1 LFLPIFSAKDQ
12 RLSYSSRIPIFLLSA
27 LFFYGAGAGLHGSD
41 EKSSLALLFGGYFE
55 RPPIHRFLPGS
66 KRTLLFPAR
75 ITSHGEIT
83 PLGSGDRMSPKDWDA
98 FVKRSREDT
107 SVLMATIN
115 PLMVRD
121 NHQVIQAAVIS
132 SDDPILASCI
142 LNPGFLRRFSA
153 IFGPELIVAIPSRT
167 KIYVFPKL
175 ANRLAEMARTIRDD
189 YLISPQ
195 PVSTELFELS
205 KKGMRTIGTVDPD
218 DQ

>member
-1 LFLPIFSAKDQ
+1 
-12 RLSYSSRIPIFLLSA
+12 
-27 LFFYGAGAGLHGSD
+27 
-41 EKSSLALLFGGYFE
+41 
-55 RPPIHRFLPGS
+55 
-66 KRTLLFPAR
+66 
-75 ITSHGEIT
+75 
-83 PLGSGDRMSPKDWDA
+83 
-98 FVKRSREDT
+98 
-107 SVLMATIN
+107 MATLN

-121 NHQVIQAAVIS
+121 AHQVIHAAVMS
-132 SDDPILASCI
+132 SDDPRLASCI

-175 ANRLAEMARTIRDD
+175 ANRLPEMIQAIHDD

-205 KKGMRTIGTVDPD
+205 KKGMRAIGTVDPY

>member
-1 LFLPIFSAKDQ
+1 MFLPIFSAKDQ
-12 RLSYSSRIPIFLLSA
+12 RLSNSSRIPIVLLSA
-27 LFFYGAGAGLHGSD
+27 LFFYGAGARLQGSD
-41 EKSSLALLFGGYFE
+41 EKSTLALLFGGYFE

-75 ITSHGEIT
+75 ITSHREIT
-83 PLGSGDRMSPKDWDA
+83 PLGSGDSMSPKDWDA

>member
-1 LFLPIFSAKDQ
+1 
-12 RLSYSSRIPIFLLSA
+12 
-27 LFFYGAGAGLHGSD
+27 
-41 EKSSLALLFGGYFE
+41 
-55 RPPIHRFLPGS
+55 
-66 KRTLLFPAR
+66 
-75 ITSHGEIT
+75 
-83 PLGSGDRMSPKDWDA
+83 MSPKDWDA

-107 SVLMATIN
+107 SVLMATMN

-153 IFGPELIVAIPSRT
+153 ILGPELIVAIPSRT

>member
-1 LFLPIFSAKDQ
+1 MILLCT
-12 RLSYSSRIPIFLLSA
+12 LLS
-27 LFFYGAGAGLHGSD
+27 LGAWTRLQGSD
-41 EKSSLALLFGGYFE
+41 EKEASALLFGGYFE
-55 RPPIHRFLPGS
+55 RPPVHRFLPGS
-66 KRTLLFPAR
+66 KRTLLFPGH
-75 ITSHGEIT
+75 ISSHGEII
-83 PLGSGDRMSPKDWDA
+83 PLGSDVRMSPKDWDG
-98 FVKRSREDT
+98 FVKGSREDT
-107 SVLMATIN
+107 SLLMATIN

-132 SDDPILASCI
+132 SEDPKLASCI

-175 ANRLAEMARTIRDD
+175 ANRLPEMIRTIRDD

-218 DQ
+218 DH

>member
-1 LFLPIFSAKDQ
+1 
-12 RLSYSSRIPIFLLSA
+12 
-27 LFFYGAGAGLHGSD
+27 
-41 EKSSLALLFGGYFE
+41 LLFGGYFE
-55 RPPIHRFLPGS
+55 RPQIHCFLPGS

-75 ITSHGEIT
+75 VSRHSEVT
-83 PLGSGDRMSPKDWDA
+83 PLGSDARMSPEAWDL
-98 FVKRSREDT
+98 FLKESREDT
-107 SVLMATIN
+107 SLLMATLN

-121 NHQVIQAAVIS
+121 SHQVIQAAVMS
-132 SDDPILASCI
+132 SDDSRLASCI

-175 ANRLAEMARTIRDD
+175 ANRLPEMIQAIHDD

-205 KKGMRTIGTVDPD
+205 KKGVRAIGTVDPD

>member
-1 LFLPIFSAKDQ
+1 MLLCVLVFLGASY
-12 RLSYSSRIPIFLLSA
+12 RLQ
-27 LFFYGAGAGLHGSD
+27 GSD
-41 EKSSLALLFGGYFE
+41 EKETEALLFGGYFE
-55 RPPIHRFLPGS
+55 RPPIHRFLPSS

-75 ITSHGEIT
+75 VSRLREVT
-83 PLGSGDRMSPKDWDA
+83 PLMSDVGRTQKAWDC
-98 FVKRSREDT
+98 FLKESREDT
-107 SVLMATIN
+107 SLLMATLN

-121 NHQVIQAAVIS
+121 SHQVIQAAVMS
-132 SDDPILASCI
+132 SDDPRLASCI

-175 ANRLAEMARTIRDD
+175 ANRLPEMIQAIHDD

-205 KKGMRTIGTVDPD
+205 KKGMRAIGTVDTD

>member
-1 LFLPIFSAKDQ
+1 M
-12 RLSYSSRIPIFLLSA
+12 
-27 LFFYGAGAGLHGSD
+27 
-41 EKSSLALLFGGYFE
+41 LFGGYFE

-75 ITSHGEIT
+75 ISKHGEVT
-83 PLGSGDRMSPKDWDA
+83 PLKSDARMSPKDWEG
-98 FVKRSREDT
+98 FLKESRENT
-107 SVLMATIN
+107 SLLMATMS
-115 PLMVRD
+115 PLIVRD
-121 NHQVIQAAVIS
+121 SHQVIQAAVMS
-132 SDDPILASCI
+132 SDDPRLASCI

-153 IFGPELIVAIPSRT
+153 IFGPELIVAMPSRS

-175 ANRLAEMARTIRDD
+175 ANRLPELIQTIHDD

-205 KKGMRTIGTVDPD
+205 KEGMRAIGTVDPN

>member
-1 LFLPIFSAKDQ
+1 
-12 RLSYSSRIPIFLLSA
+12 
-27 LFFYGAGAGLHGSD
+27 
-41 EKSSLALLFGGYFE
+41 LLFGGYFE
-55 RPPIHRFLPGS
+55 RPPIHRFVTGS

-75 ITSHGEIT
+75 VSRQSEVK
-83 PLGSGDRMSPKDWDA
+83 PLGADAGMTAKGWDT
-98 FVKRSREDT
+98 FLKESREDT
-107 SVLMATIN
+107 SLLIATIN

-121 NHQVIQAAVIS
+121 AHQVIQAAVMS
-132 SDDPILASCI
+132 SNDPRLASCI

-175 ANRLAEMARTIRDD
+175 ANRLPEMIRTIRDD

-205 KKGMRTIGTVDPD
+205 KKGMKAIGTVDPD
-218 DQ
+218 EQ